1 MQLFRLKAICVG
13 LLLAGLSL
21 AFAVPEARAQS
32 AASPDLLRQQALA
45 LEQQGQFAQ
54 AESIWHTLLTQNAK
68 NVEAC
73 AHLGLDEARTQNYP
87 EAIQYYRRA
96 LALDPSLHGLR
107 LDLALSY
114 FKMGKFPQAIPL
126 LAEELHQHPG
136 DLRLTILLGMA
147 HYGAQQ
153 YDKVVP
159 YLKAA
164 AAKEP
169 QSAAIR
175 LPLAQACLWSRQFE
189 CVLTTYKQILAL
201 NADSAEADM
210 LAGEAYSAQ
219 SNTPAAIRQF
229 RAAIQANPN
238 LPQEH
243 FGLGYLLWTQR
254 NYAEA
259 EEQFRDELRIS
270 PDDGQSLAYLGDTL
284 MHLGKS
290 DEARA
295 SLERAMVLKSS
306 LELAHLDLGIL
317 DVNAGH
323 DSAAVAEFHAAI
335 QINPKSTDARWRL
348 ARLYQKMG
356 QHQKAAAEFAI
367 VSKMKRES
375 AQSLYLKM
383 AGSHEAQATARQKD
397 ATPQ

>member
-1 MQLFRLKAICVG
+1 MFVPRI

-21 AFAVPEARAQS
+21 ALAAPAALAQS
-32 AASPDLLRQQALA
+32 SVSPSALRQQALA
-45 LEQQGQFAQ
+45 QEQQGQLGA
-54 AESIWHTLLTQNAK
+54 AEAIWHTLLQQNAN

-73 AHLGLDEARTQNYP
+73 AHLGLDEARAQNYP
-87 EAIQYYRRA
+87 EAVRYYRRA
-96 LALDPSLHGLR
+96 LALNPAMHGLR

-114 FKMGKFPQAIPL
+114 FKMGKFSQAIPL
-126 LAEELHQHPG
+126 LAEELHHQPG

-153 YDKVVP
+153 YGKAVP
-159 YLKAA
+159 YLQAA

-175 LPLAQACLWSRQFE
+175 LPLAQACLWSRQFA

-219 SNTPAAIRQF
+219 SNTPAAVRQF

-254 NYAEA
+254 NFTEA
-259 EEQFRDELRIS
+259 EQQFRAELRIS

-284 MHLGKS
+284 MQLGKS
-290 DEARA
+290 DAARA
-295 SLERAMVLKSS
+295 ALERAIALKSS

-317 DVNAGH
+317 DSDAGH
-323 DSAAVAEFHAAI
+323 DSAAVAQFHAAI
-335 QINPKSTDARWRL
+335 QVDPKSTDARWRL

-356 QHQKAAAEFAI
+356 QRQKAATQFAI

-383 AGSHEAQATARQKD
+383 AGSHEAQTAARQK
-397 ATPQ
+397 AASPR

>member
-1 MQLFRLKAICVG
+1 MGIGVG

-21 AFAVPEARAQS
+21 ALPAARAQS
-32 AASPDLLRQQALA
+32 AASPDSLRQQALA
-45 LEQQGQFAQ
+45 LEQQGQFSG

-87 EAIQYYRRA
+87 EAVRYYRRA
-96 LALDPSLHGLR
+96 LALDPNLHGLR

-114 FKMGKFPQAIPL
+114 FKMGKFTDAIPL
-126 LAEELHQHPG
+126 LADDLHRHPG

-153 YDKVVP
+153 YGKAVP

-219 SNTPAAIRQF
+219 SDTPAAVRQF
-229 RAAIQANPN
+229 QAAIKANPN

-254 NYAEA
+254 NFAEA
-259 EEQFRDELRIS
+259 EQQFRDELRIS

-284 MHLGKS
+284 MQLGKS
-290 DEARA
+290 KEARA
-295 SLERAMVLKSS
+295 SLQKAIALKSS

-317 DVNAGH
+317 DVNASH
-323 DSAAVAEFHAAI
+323 NSAAVAQFHAAI

-356 QHQKAAAEFAI
+356 EHQKAAAEFAI

-383 AGSHEAQATARQKD
+383 AGSHEAQAVARQKD